1 MICIHL
7 SMHGYKLMGYTQL
20 IHNKQVAKKFS
31 KWKPA
36 HVGMEPQKTKLDGN
50 DITTL
55 SHQPYILCHF
65 ATDCFVCSLVVYKV
79 LCVFVSKILLLLN
92 MKWAMLSS
100 LFTILVHM
108 NRLSACTEFR
118 GVHGKGCRDGVK
130 VLWCHLFWL
139 FFGFHSCVLVFIV
152 TCSCIF
158 FDSYVF
164 CLVL

>member
-1 MICIHL
+1 
-7 SMHGYKLMGYTQL
+7 
-20 IHNKQVAKKFS
+20 
-31 KWKPA
+31 
-36 HVGMEPQKTKLDGN
+36 
-50 DITTL
+50 
-55 SHQPYILCHF
+55 
-65 ATDCFVCSLVVYKV
+65 
-79 LCVFVSKILLLLN
+79 
-92 MKWAMLSS
+92 MLSS